1 VMSKLAIVKDA
12 TPRSPGQTLVMPA
25 MGAVVC
31 AWTDAGDLLTDAAG
45 GDDVDF
51 RSALADAYAQLGHAV
66 DELQSLTVE
75 LDKLF
80 GAAEGMSAELDKLFG
95 AE

>member
-1 VMSKLAIVKDA
+1 MSKLTIVKDA
-12 TPRSPGQTLVMPA
+12 TRRSPGQTLVMPVL
-25 MGAVVC
+25 GTIIC

-51 RSALADAYAQLGHAV
+51 RSALVDAYAQLGRAV
-66 DELQSLTVE
+66 EELQALTVE

-80 GAAEGMSAELDKLFG
+80 GAE
-95 AE
+95 